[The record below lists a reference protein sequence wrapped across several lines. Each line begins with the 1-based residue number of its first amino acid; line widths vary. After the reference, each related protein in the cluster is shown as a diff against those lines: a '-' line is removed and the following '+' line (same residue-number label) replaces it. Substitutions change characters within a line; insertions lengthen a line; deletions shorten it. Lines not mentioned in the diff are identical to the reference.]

1 MRHSIILSTAA
12 LAFVAST
19 MLCGCKEST
28 QSDNAIQITKDD
40 VISLDG
46 TFYDNYLDSW
56 EYILLEESPES
67 AIGSVE
73 RIRYDDGLFFVHD
86 NMNSET
92 TIKVFDRSGHFL
104 NNIGRLGR
112 ARNEYLNLDHWDLDV
127 YRNEVH
133 VINGDGYAGTT
144 SIKRYDY
151 KGNFLGVTKLD
162 TIGKEF
168 VTVNGYAKCLSDG
181 SFLMN
186 DPMHSFPTHEYFIL
200 HPDGGAVSLFDLPE
214 YYTLGSLADFEDIFT
229 GNINNGEKMTLGV
242 EYTTGYF
249 NPLSDTTYLMRRL
262 DNRIYRIYRD
272 IAEPVARLTF
282 IPDPPAKYKKGLELG
297 DPDAYEYTADAFLDL
312 KDYLRFFYNENDYV
326 FDKATNKL
334 YHLLDIDDIDA
345 AFPAICCQSVIGND
359 VIGILSSDII
369 NHALEFMDSKDYDH
383 SYTPQVEAFYRKVKE
398 CQNPPI
404 VIAHYK

>member
-1 MRHSIILSTAA
+1 MRHSIILSAAA
-12 LAFVAST
+12 LAFVATT

-28 QSDNAIQITKDD
+28 QSDNAIRITKDD

-46 TFYDNYLDSW
+46 TFDDNYLDSW

-67 AIGSVE
+67 VIGSVE

-92 TIKVFDRSGHFL
+92 TIKVFDRSGRFL

-127 YRNEVH
+127 FRNEVH

-151 KGNFLGVTKLD
+151 KGNFLGVTNLD

-200 HPDGGAVSLFDLPE
+200 HPDGDAVSLFDLPE
-214 YYTLGSLADFEDIFT
+214 FYTLGSLADFEDIIT
-229 GNINNGEKMTLGV
+229 GNYNNGEKMTLGV
-242 EYTTGYF
+242 RYVAGFF
-249 NPLSDTTYLMRRL
+249 NPFSDTTYLMRRM
-262 DNRIYRIYRD
+262 DNRIYRIYQD
-272 IAEPVARLTF
+272 KAEPVAQLTF
-282 IPDPPAKYKKGLELG
+282 IPEPPAKLKKGLNMGE
-297 DPDAYEYTADAFLDL
+297 DISEYTVSLFYDMQDH
-312 KDYLRFFYNENDYV
+312 LRFGYKENDYV
-326 FDKATNKL
+326 FDKATNRV
-334 YHLLDIDDIDA
+334 YLLDIDNREL
-345 AFPAICCQSVIGND
+345 FPTTSVLTVMAGND
-359 VIGILSSDII
+359 VIGVVASHII
-369 NHALEFMDSKDYDH
+369 RHALEFMDSKDYDH
-383 SYTPQVEAFYRKVKE
+383 SYTPQVEAFYRKVKD